1 MKKRFFTLALTLV
14 WATSVHA
21 YTTPLHKLT
30 AGIKDVIKGPFSIIT
45 VPVKQMETEHDKT
58 LSLLGGLMEG
68 AVQSAVIPLNGV
80 FKIVTFPFVNGK
92 FEDE

>member
-1 MKKRFFTLALTLV
+1 MKTRLLALTCALC
-14 WATSVHA
+14 WATNVYA

-45 VPVKQMETEHDKT
+45 VPVEHMENEHDKT
-58 LSLLGGLMEG
+58 LSVIGGLMEG
-68 AVQSAVIPLNGV
+68 AVQSVVKPLTGV
-80 FKIVTFPFVNGK
+80 FKIATFPFVNGK

>member
-1 MKKRFFTLALTLV
+1 M
-14 WATSVHA
+14 WAVTAHA

-30 AGIKDVIKGPFSIIT
+30 AGFEELIKGPFSIIT
-45 VPVKQMETEHDKT
+45 VPVEQMRNENDKT

-68 AVQSAVIPLNGV
+68 AVQSAVKPLNGA

-92 FEDE
+92 LEDE